1 MTTLSNAP
9 VQLTLPLPPAPDIAP
24 TLAAAD
30 ERLWAIKTRA
40 LPQAESHLAFLERV
54 WVTSRND
61 AVPVFAHGEPP
72 VPCHP
77 AGVDRLSAAAAYA
90 SALAVEAAA
99 LTALLAAMETYAVGG
114 PMVVGGDQQPR
125 SPRRSRRRRTE
136 PAGFSDLRTR
146 TEFVRQLRQYIAA
159 VERELRPAMAVRNA
173 AAAADLK
180 AELAVLHA
188 RLREEAGV
196 VRRRPHA
203 TDVDRPLS
211 ESRKIA

>member
-1 MTTLSNAP
+1 MATLKSNP
-9 VQLTLPLPPAPDIAP
+9 EQLTLPLPPAPDTAP
-24 TLAAAD
+24 VLAAA
-30 ERLWAIKTRA
+30 EARLSAIKTRA
-40 LPQAESHLAFLERV
+40 LPQARARVAFLESV
-54 WVTSRND
+54 WASPDGD
-61 AVPVFAHGEPP
+61 AVPVFAHDGPP
-72 VPCHP
+72 VLCHP

-90 SALAVEAAA
+90 SALTIEVAA
-99 LTALLAAMETYAVGG
+99 LTALQAATETYVVGG
-114 PMVVGGDQQPR
+114 PMVVGGNRAPQSQLR
-125 SPRRSRRRRTE
+125 TRRHPTE

-159 VERELRPAMAVRNA
+159 VERELGADMAVRNA

-203 TDVDRPLS
+203 TDVDRPRS